1 MLFYVEYDQIIWRP
15 LLGGLSGHYDILWFL
30 VVRSEFS
37 GEEGGWGRERAMC
50 GFFRVNTS
58 LHSSVSQ

>member
-37 GEEGGWGRERAMC
+37 GEEGGG
-50 GFFRVNTS
+50 GG
-58 LHSSVSQ
+58 VSARCVVYSG